1 MNLTGT
7 QLSNVEQRR
16 LFAALDLAAAAAET
30 AQAAER
36 QALKHLQQA
45 RRLKRQ
51 ARRERR
57 LAAIFEAAAEDV
69 AQAAR
74 TRSPRARGR

>member
-1 MNLTGT
+1 MCT
-7 QLSNVEQRR
+7 
-16 LFAALDLAAAAAET
+16 ALDLAAAAAET
-30 AQAAER
+30 AQAAESE
-36 QALKHLQQA
+36 ALELLHRA

-69 AQAAR
+69 AQTAR